1 MSTITIKKRPPFPFL
16 PIKKPVELI
25 PITINEKIIYN
36 YNNELLE
43 KIQEIKHLKTK
54 NGSLMK
60 KYSIIK
66 AFPEEI
72 FIFKNNLLELY
83 YYFNSEINSN
93 CLSLYS
99 FLLYNLLEKGERV
112 ILNKFSAT
120 LTESLI
126 FSYKTSGN
134 YEELKANII
143 SLIEGVIIFS
153 KCFVNHIKIKQSK
166 STPALLKNTQTNSKQ
181 GISFLNNS
189 YLKLV
194 NIYTPLFIIINKLK
208 DF

>member
-1 MSTITIKKRPPFPFL
+1 
-16 PIKKPVELI
+16 
-25 PITINEKIIYN
+25 
-36 YNNELLE
+36 
-43 KIQEIKHLKTK
+43 
-54 NGSLMK
+54 MK